1 MNYLSLIA
9 MVALLTCAGLV
20 QAGEV
25 SRNSSLD
32 DSLLRLQQ
40 HKWAHGAKDCSLDED
55 PAIEVFRY
63 NQSTYILRQNKCL
76 SFEAPFMYLFIG
88 EKESLL
94 LDTGAAASAE
104 DFPLYETL
112 NALIGEST
120 ERSKRKL
127 LVIHSHGHGDHYAGD
142 FQFEE
147 MPGVTLVKPSGEAI
161 AEYFNFMDWP
171 TKEASIDLGGR
182 KITIIPTPGHQ
193 EEAITIY
200 DAQTKWLL
208 TGDTIYPG
216 LIYVKDWKDYRQ
228 SIARL
233 DSFSASH
240 EVSAVL
246 GAHIEMTNNPGEYYP
261 IGSTYQPEEASLL
274 LTLKDLLALNQ
285 ALQRSTKETKITR
298 DEYVVMPMNTFPKI
312 LSNLARWLSR

>member
-1 MNYLSLIA
+1 MKYLSF
-9 MVALLTCAGLV
+9 VAIISMLTFAGHV
-20 QAGEV
+20 QADEKDQDL
-25 SRNSSLD
+25 SLD
-32 DSLLRLQQ
+32 ELLPRLQQ
-40 HKWAHGAKDCSLDED
+40 HKWAHGTKDCSLNED
-55 PAIEVFRY
+55 AAIEVYRY

-94 LDTGAAASAE
+94 LDTGAAASAQ

-112 NALIGEST
+112 NTIIAQST
-120 ERSKRKL
+120 KPSKRML

-147 MPGVTLVKPSGEAI
+147 KSGITLVKPSAAAI
-161 AEYFNFMDWP
+161 SEYFNFKDWP
-171 TKEASIDLGGR
+171 TEEASIDLGGR

-193 EEAITIY
+193 EEALTIY
-200 DAQTKWLL
+200 DTQTKWLL
-208 TGDTIYPG
+208 TGDTLYPG

-240 EVSAVL
+240 EVSAIL
-246 GAHIEMTNNPGEYYP
+246 GAHIEMTSNRGEYYP

-274 LTLKDLLALNQ
+274 LRLKDLFALNQ
-285 ALQRSTKETKITR
+285 ALQQSTKATKISM
-298 DEYVVMPMNTFPKI
+298 DGYVVKPMNRFQKI
-312 LSNLARWLSR
+312 LSNLVRRGSR